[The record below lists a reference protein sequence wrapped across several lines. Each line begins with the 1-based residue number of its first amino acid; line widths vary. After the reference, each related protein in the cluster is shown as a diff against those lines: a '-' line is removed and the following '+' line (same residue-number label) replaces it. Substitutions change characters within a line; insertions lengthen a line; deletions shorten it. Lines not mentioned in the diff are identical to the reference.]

1 MQTQSASTPT
11 SLTPRQQH
19 LYFALVQK
27 GRWVVTTQDA
37 ITIEDISHG
46 YARKLLHDLHRKDAL
61 VRAGKGMYVVAPPE
75 SLHEPGKPPIDPF
88 KVLDQLMDAL
98 EIPYYAAYMTA
109 AYLHGGAHHIPRT
122 VTVATPQP
130 RRPVRLGSTRI
141 TFHQVPMERMTG
153 TLRMPQSGEYLTVSD
168 VEKTLLDCADRFD
181 LCGGPAGL
189 AQIVWEIGTKVEASK
204 LRKYAE
210 EDGRQPVI
218 QRLGYILAQL
228 AYKKPS
234 RVPRALYKA
243 LVPLRSERTY
253 VLDPARE
260 GEAELDD
267 YWNVRVNTDILGWR
281 HS

>member
-1 MQTQSASTPT
+1 
-11 SLTPRQQH
+11 
-19 LYFALVQK
+19 
-27 GRWVVTTQDA
+27 
-37 ITIEDISHG
+37 
-46 YARKLLHDLHRKDAL
+46 
-61 VRAGKGMYVVAPPE
+61 
-75 SLHEPGKPPIDPF
+75 
-88 KVLDQLMDAL
+88 
-98 EIPYYAAYMTA
+98 
-109 AYLHGGAHHIPRT
+109 
-122 VTVATPQP
+122 
-130 RRPVRLGSTRI
+130 
-141 TFHQVPMERMTG
+141 MERMTG
-153 TLRMPQSGEYLTVSD
+153 TMRMRQSGEYLTVSD
-168 VEKTLLDCADRFD
+168 VEKTILDCADRFD

-189 AQIVWEIGTKVEASK
+189 ARIVWEIGTKVEASK

-253 VLDPARE
+253 DLDPAR
-260 GEAELDD
+260 GGAAELDE